1 MVVAAS
7 LCVLENSFPK
17 RFKFLEISL
26 AESHI
31 LTFKKDAKI
40 IFFKTLVN
48 ASFLTFFVV
57 VSHSQMKYKC
67 HADASI
73 YILLLHLYT

>member
-7 LCVLENSFPK
+7 LGVLENSFPK

-48 ASFLTFFVV
+48 ASFLTFFF
-57 VSHSQMKYKC
+57 VSHS
-67 HADASI
+67 
-73 YILLLHLYT
+73 